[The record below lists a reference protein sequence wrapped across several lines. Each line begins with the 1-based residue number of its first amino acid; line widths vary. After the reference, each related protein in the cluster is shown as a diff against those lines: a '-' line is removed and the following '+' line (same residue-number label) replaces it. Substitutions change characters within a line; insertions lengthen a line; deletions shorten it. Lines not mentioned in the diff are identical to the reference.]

1 MSGFLAV
8 AQREVVDRRMW
19 LVAAVA
25 AGLIPFAAPLLPWV
39 GAAAAAEARSM
50 LASVLAA
57 TLVTA
62 GALALGLSMVGS
74 DLAERRFGFYFAR
87 PLSAGAIWWGKLTG
101 SFLIVMLVGVL
112 AALPT
117 ALAGGNLVVQEVA
130 GLPSDVAVF
139 AGAAAVFVLLVLAL
153 AHGLGVMV
161 RSRSVW
167 IVLDLVAAV
176 AVGGA
181 VWAVARRFML
191 AGPVMLVTRLLASSL
206 AATLVALLAAGWVQ
220 VAVGRTD
227 PRRGHRAL
235 SATLWGTLGA
245 FAFTTVGYA
254 TWVFAA
260 APSSLDRLWE
270 VMPAREGP
278 WVVVSGGSAGRGDYY
293 PAFLLDAATG
303 RWVRLGPTS
312 HWWWFEPMYSADGRR
327 AVWLQPTGF
336 SPGDPRQ
343 VVLAELSE
351 PQPRPVATSL
361 ILGRGLRA
369 ARLSPSGRLLA
380 VRDEKTVSVY
390 SLPGGSLVRSSRLD
404 LGAGHILI
412 RFVSDDELAVS
423 FWPEAGPSTASAVD
437 ATLWR
442 LDVRSG
448 KLERTGT
455 LGGTR
460 YRDVWGIPADPLGEL
475 CLAFHP
481 RGSERE
487 LVLHDARTGAPRATL
502 LTQPDQPL
510 HGATFLGD
518 GGIVVAAHRTAAGE
532 PTRLQLF
539 DRDGRLVRSVEMPGG
554 NLGRFGGEVAPGVL
568 AVTMGNLESWA
579 GRGGRAVLVDLEAGT
594 VRRLPAG
601 YVPIPNPGWWSP
613 DPMLA
618 RPGSA
623 GSRLFRTP
631 EGGLALFDPSSDR
644 FTKVLDTRWPQS

>member
-1 MSGFLAV
+1 MRGFLAV

-19 LVAAVA
+19 LVAALA
-25 AGLIPFAAPLLPWV
+25 AGLIPLAAPLLPWV
-39 GAAAAAEARSM
+39 GSGTAAEARSM

-87 PLSAGAIWWGKLTG
+87 PLSAGAIWWGKLAG
-101 SFLIVMLVGVL
+101 SFLIVVLVGVL
-112 AALPT
+112 AALPA

-139 AGAAAVFVLLVLAL
+139 TGAAAVFVLLVLAL
-153 AHGLGVMV
+153 AHGLGVMG

-176 AVGGA
+176 AVGGIL
-181 VWAVARRFML
+181 WAVGRRFML
-191 AGPVMLVTRLLASSL
+191 AGPGTLMPWLLASSL
-206 AATLVALLAAGWVQ
+206 AAVLVALLAAGWVQ

-235 SATLWGTLGA
+235 SATLWGALGS
-245 FAFTTVGYA
+245 FALAVVGYA
-254 TWVFAA
+254 AWVFAA
-260 APSSLDRLWE
+260 TPSSLDRLWE
-270 VMPAREGP
+270 VMPARDGS
-278 WVVVSGGSAGRGDYY
+278 WVVVSGDSAGRGDYY
-293 PAFLLDAATG
+293 PAFLLDTATG
-303 RWVRLGPTS
+303 RWVRLQPTS
-312 HWWWFEPMYSADGRR
+312 HWWWFEPMYSADGLR
-327 AVWLQPTGF
+327 AVWLQPTGN

-361 ILGRGLRA
+361 VLGRGLRTV
-369 ARLSPSGRLLA
+369 RLSPSGQRLA

-390 SLPGGSLVRSSRLD
+390 SLPDAALVRASRLD
-404 LGAGHILI
+404 VHGRQISI
-412 RFVSDDELAVS
+412 RFATDEELALSV
-423 FWPEAGPSTASAVD
+423 WPESGPSTATAVD
-437 ATLWR
+437 AELWR

-455 LGGTR
+455 LEGTR
-460 YRDVWGIPADPLGEL
+460 YRNAWGIPADPLGEL
-475 CLAFHP
+475 RLAYHP

-510 HGATFLGD
+510 QGATFLAD
-518 GGIVVAAHRTAAGE
+518 GRIVVSEHRTAAGE
-532 PTRLQLF
+532 PARLHLF

-554 NLGRFGGEVAPGVL
+554 KLGLFGGEVTPGVL
-568 AVTMGNLESWA
+568 AVRLGNLESWA
-579 GRGGRAVLVDLEAGT
+579 GRGGHAGLVDLEAGT
-594 VRRLPAG
+594 VRRLSPG
-601 YVPIPNPGWWSP
+601 YVPIPNVGWWSP
-613 DPMLA
+613 DRMLA

-623 GSRLFRTP
+623 GSRLFWTP
-631 EGGLALFDPSSDR
+631 EGGLALYDPASDR
-644 FTKVLDTRWPQS
+644 FTKVLDTLWPQS